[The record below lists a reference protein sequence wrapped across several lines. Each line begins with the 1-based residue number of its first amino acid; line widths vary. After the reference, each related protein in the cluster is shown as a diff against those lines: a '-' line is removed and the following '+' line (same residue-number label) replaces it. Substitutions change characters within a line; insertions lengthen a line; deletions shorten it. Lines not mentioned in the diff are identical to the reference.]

1 MEKQKL
7 TRAARLVAELN
18 TRRSTLIEQGL
29 LVPAESNRRIK
40 ATQEVDTPEMREKRR
55 KAVAKLRTFL
65 D

>member
-1 MEKQKL
+1 MEKQQL
-7 TRAARLVAELN
+7 TRAARLVAKLN
-18 TRRSTLIEQGL
+18 TRSSTFNKQGIL
-29 LVPAESNRRIK
+29 DPAESIKRLK

>member
-7 TRAARLVAELN
+7 TRAARLVTELN

-29 LVPAESNRRIK
+29 LAPAESNRRIK